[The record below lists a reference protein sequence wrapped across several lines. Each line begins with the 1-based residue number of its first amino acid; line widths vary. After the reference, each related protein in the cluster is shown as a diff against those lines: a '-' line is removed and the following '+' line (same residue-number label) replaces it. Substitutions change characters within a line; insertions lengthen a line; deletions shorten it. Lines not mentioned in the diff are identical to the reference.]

1 MERINCLCDDLKR
14 KFGIKW
20 KLQNWNQGPLEICN
34 RFASMPSWNWY
45 YPCRMLLDGQS
56 NNVSLFLVAKIAFLK
71 RNPETLVRTE
81 HRDWTYLN
89 VDQCLRMETFVRG
102 LFSAWVISPF
112 WINLRDWSITFR
124 KNHSLGNCLFFE
136 LINLSSLFE
145 KQNALLFILLL
156 HFSRIWVW
164 DSRYFQSPRNIN
176 YSAGHIMF
184 HFWCCHRELSGL

>member
-1 MERINCLCDDLKR
+1 MERIVYAMIWNVNLVSNENCKTETKGL
-14 KFGIKW
+14 W
-20 KLQNWNQGPLEICN
+20 KSVI